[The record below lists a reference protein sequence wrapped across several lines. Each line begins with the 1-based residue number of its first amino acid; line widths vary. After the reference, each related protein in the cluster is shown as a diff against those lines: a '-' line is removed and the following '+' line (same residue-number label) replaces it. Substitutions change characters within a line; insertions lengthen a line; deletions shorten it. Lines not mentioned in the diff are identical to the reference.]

1 MTSHAAY
8 PEAPIAA
15 VRPGEVREVLGVGGG
30 AVSAGVL
37 AGVGAMAGCWATEYK
52 LYKL

>member
-15 VRPGEVREVLGVGGG
+15 VRPGEVLEVGGG